1 MDVEVHAAPE
11 VPQAEVEAARRH
23 IAELE
28 RYTDEPI
35 LSARLTLRRGGGSQ
49 TRPVYVADAVL
60 IWNGRPVK
68 AHTTG
73 PSPTQAAKEA
83 AERLRRQVRRI
94 VGADVAL
101 RDEEELR
108 RDRRHRPEPSGKPPE
123 LRDILQRRTYMPEP
137 ETTFEAVT
145 DLLDLDLEF
154 YLFTHARTGEDV
166 VVYRRDDGRIG
177 LLHPQGS
184 ALAGENDLVVPE
196 PSRYPGPIPFEQAR
210 DEMDVLN
217 HRFLYFIDAA
227 DGRGKVIYLRH
238 DGDYGLVEPAT

>member
-1 MDVEVHAAPE
+1 MEVEVHAAPE
-11 VPQAEVEAARRH
+11 VPPAEVEAARRG
-23 IAELE
+23 IAALE

-49 TRPVYVADAVL
+49 TRPVWVADAVVV
-60 IWNGRPVK
+60 WNGRPVK

-73 PSPTQAAKEA
+73 PSPSQAAEEA
-83 AERLRRQVRRI
+83 AERLRRQVRRV

-101 RDEEELR
+101 RDEEEIR
-108 RDRRHRPEPSGKPPE
+108 RDLRHRPGPSGKPPE
-123 LRDILQRRTYMPEP
+123 LRDIVQRRTYMPVP
-137 ETTFEAVT
+137 ESTFDAVT

-154 YLFTHARTGEDV
+154 YLFTHAQTGEDV
-166 VVYRRDDGRIG
+166 VVHRRDDGRIG

-184 ALAGENDLVVPE
+184 PLAADDDLVVPE
-196 PSRYPGPIPFEQAR
+196 PSRYPAPIPLEQAR
-210 DEMDVLN
+210 SEMDVLD
-217 HRFLYFIDAA
+217 HRFLYFVDSA